1 MDPGNVIQLSNIKG
15 YRFTGRLEDTLQAN
29 VSQPSENL
37 EIDEENKDSN
47 LKLKFQNHMD
57 GTGELI

>member
-37 EIDEENKDSN
+37 EID
-47 LKLKFQNHMD
+47 
-57 GTGELI
+57 